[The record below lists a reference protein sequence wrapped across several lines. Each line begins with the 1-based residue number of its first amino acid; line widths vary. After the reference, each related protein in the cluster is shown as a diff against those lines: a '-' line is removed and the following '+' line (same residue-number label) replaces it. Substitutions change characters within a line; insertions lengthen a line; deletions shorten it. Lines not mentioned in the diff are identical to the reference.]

1 MTLKTINRQDSI
13 NLFHHLM
20 QPDSEF
26 HILRLLGGAKL
37 GKTHL
42 LTKVFPTLARQ
53 NYQAHYAVLDL
64 RGGQAQTPT
73 SILHTAYSQLGDPTT
88 FPNYCAAYQE
98 LINRSKVQVTGL
110 QAILALV
117 QIRAIDE
124 TDESESVI
132 RHLTSQF
139 VADLRNLAD
148 SPLLLL
154 FDAVEGADE
163 RTRNWLMD
171 ILLMQLSTLAH
182 VKIVVAGRSVPEAYG
197 SYTATCH
204 SYELL
209 PVDEE
214 QAYVIYCREIGI
226 GAELEEQS
234 IRDMARVFD
243 YKPGLFV
250 DFVMPKYA
258 PREAVYGY

>member
-1 MTLKTINRQDSI
+1 MTLKTINRRDSI

-26 HILRLLGGAKL
+26 HILRLLGEAKM

-64 RGGQAQTPT
+64 RGQAQTPT
-73 SILHTAYSQLGDPTT
+73 SILHTAYSQIGDPTT

-139 VADLRNLAD
+139 VADLHNLAD
-148 SPLLLL
+148 SSLLLL

-204 SYELL
+204 SYELR
-209 PVDEE
+209 PVNEV
-214 QAYVIYCREIGI
+214 QAYIVYCREIG
-226 GAELEEQS
+226 ANLEEQS
-234 IRDMARVFD
+234 IRDFARAFD

-250 DFVMPKYA
+250 DYVTPTFA
-258 PREAVYGY
+258 RREVAHG